1 MRDDTAPQLGQHD
14 IDRATLS
21 ERGTSLAALLAELGL
36 DVVVPPDAPPDAPPD
51 GWRVLT
57 PGEPEG
63 ASMLLGTPARDDGS
77 AWRVAQPSGATG
89 GPAQLN
95 VHPDILPLRPSVAE
109 RRAGLVLRW
118 PTVTRDLLD
127 VDALAVDIVN
137 EGAERWMPSGDGL
150 PAFAALV
157 PVGSESAPYFFGFTV
172 GSDLPV
178 PLDPGEYRRTL
189 ARVDASSWERLHPG
203 PHRVTAFSPFL
214 RLTSPETL
222 TIHLTAEVIAAHRR
236 QPAHSVPEPQRPR
249 ELAEERLRIVRAMR
263 VGRDAFPRL
272 ADAIRDLRDDERALS
287 RIQDILGCAYD
298 EAQAVYNLQLRRAR
312 VGYPDV
318 LALEIEALEQELATP
333 GDDEGAAP
341 VE

>member
-1 MRDDTAPQLGQHD
+1 VRDDTAPQLGHND
-14 IDRATLS
+14 IDRAALS
-21 ERGTSLAALLAELGL
+21 ERGTSLVSLLAELGL
-36 DVVVPPDAPPDAPPD
+36 DTAVPPDAPPD
-51 GWRVLT
+51 GWRVLA
-57 PGEPEG
+57 PGEPDG
-63 ASMLLGTPARDDGS
+63 APMLLGTPADDDGS
-77 AWRVAQPSGATG
+77 AWRVAQPSRPTS

-95 VHPDILPLRPSVAE
+95 LRPDILPLRPSVAE

-150 PAFAALV
+150 PVFAALV

-172 GSDLPV
+172 GSDIPA
-178 PLDPGEYRRTL
+178 PLDPGEYLRTV
-189 ARVDASSWERLHPG
+189 ARVDSSSWERLEPG
-203 PHRVTAFSPFL
+203 PHRVRAFSPLL
-214 RLTSPETL
+214 RLTAPETL
-222 TIHLTAEVIAAHRR
+222 TVELTAEIIAAHRR
-236 QPAHSVPEPQRPR
+236 QAPRLAPDAPRPHV
-249 ELAEERLRIVRAMR
+249 LAEERLRHVRVMR
-263 VGRDAFPRL
+263 AGRDAFPQL
-272 ADAIRDLRDDERALS
+272 IDAIRDARDDELALS
-287 RIQDILGCAYD
+287 RIQDILDCAYD